1 MDPTVA
7 PDAGLINLILNAV
20 STGGLVST
28 LTLGIIAFVRGWVY
42 PAKTVDAERES
53 AKELGATVKELT
65 ETLKSIGLG
74 VDKLADAWE
83 SRNELE
89 KDKML
94 EDRLRRAEE
103 RR

>member
-1 MDPTVA
+1 MDPVA
-7 PDAGLINLILNAV
+7 NTEFLNFILNAV

-53 AKELGATVKELT
+53 AKELGNTVKELT
-65 ETLKSIGLG
+65 ETLKQMGQG
-74 VDKLADAWE
+74 VDKLSDAWDA
-83 SRNELE
+83 RNEIE
-89 KDKML
+89 KEKLM
-94 EDRLRRAEE
+94 EERMRRVEE